1 MIFFSF
7 CCYLLQDGNNKQAVP
22 RLEARAGS
30 PALENAISGSR
41 VAECSRIF
49 PGMWGGREGGKS
61 DFECKGNENS
71 GHAGMSP

>member
-7 CCYLLQDGNNKQAVP
+7 CFYLLQDGNNKQAVP
-22 RLEARAGS
+22 KAGS
-30 PALENAISGSR
+30 EGWLSSPG
-41 VAECSRIF
+41 ECHK
-49 PGMWGGREGGKS
+49 WEQGGRMLQDIPRDAGEGGKS